1 MWRARLV
8 RCSEITVRRMMAGRC
23 FVRAAKRV
31 RRESRG
37 IRVIAAIREIRV
49 RRLRSEIRAM
59 YESRAIR
66 ARQPPRVMLE
76 TTEILVIRLGGRSGR
91 TGVDRVAGRV
101 ADRARPVR
109 VRVGG
114 SVRLTEINAIRVMC
128 ESRETRETRE
138 TRVIV
143 ERRVAS
149 QPASRPATWLVNL
162 VEMWLVNQLVR

>member
-1 MWRARLV
+1 
-8 RCSEITVRRMMAGRC
+8 MMAGRC

-101 ADRARPVR
+101 AGRVADRARPVR

>member
-1 MWRARLV
+1 
-8 RCSEITVRRMMAGRC
+8 MMAGRC

-66 ARQPPRVMLE
+66 ARHLRRVMLE

-91 TGVDRVAGRV
+91 TGVDRVVDLVAGRVAGRV

-128 ESRETRETRE
+128 ESRESRETCETRE

>member
-1 MWRARLV
+1 
-8 RCSEITVRRMMAGRC
+8 MMAGRC

-66 ARQPPRVMLE
+66 ARHLRRVMLE

-91 TGVDRVAGRV
+91 TGVDRVVGRVAGRV

-128 ESRETRETRE
+128 ESRESRETCETRE